1 MPSPHEDPLPEL
13 AATLAAELTSRWADL
28 KHRSAARPDAALPET
43 ALRLPDDGVGAQQA
57 VTNFLQQIAP
67 DLNGGVGPHY
77 AGYVTGGVTPAALAG
92 DWLTPVFDTNA
103 AFSTDSAAGQ
113 LEQGTVSMLL
123 DLLGLPAEFGGTL
136 TAGATSATTVG
147 LAAARQ
153 WAGDRFGVDVAQ
165 SGAAVPISVLSGTAH
180 ASAAKSLAILGI
192 GRQNLIAVP
201 CLPDREAVDIAALRT
216 ALSQHQD
223 SAVIVVA
230 NAGTVITG
238 DTDDLAEIAALRD
251 EFNFWL
257 HVDAAFGGFAALL
270 PGDTRLSGWQ
280 WADSITVDLHKWL
293 NVPYDSGLALIRNAA
308 VLPEIFGNTGSYLAA
323 DPQPMDQGLDNS
335 RRLRALPIWLSLQA
349 YGRAG
354 ISRMIQE
361 SVAAAHEFAELVTA
375 DDRLQLAAPVR
386 LNVVTLSSTSTDIH
400 AAGER
405 LASSGDGFLSPATW
419 QSHPVLR
426 GAFVNWRTDP
436 AELATALLTHLDEAA
451 GLGTDQ

>member
-1 MPSPHEDPLPEL
+1 MPTPHEDPLPEL
-13 AATLAAELTSRWADL
+13 AATLAAELTSQWADL
-28 KHRSAARPDAALPET
+28 AGRSAARPDAQLPEAT
-43 ALRLPDDGVGAQQA
+43 MQLPDSGVGARQA
-57 VTNFLQQIAP
+57 VTDFLDHIAP
-67 DLNGGVGPHY
+67 NLNGGVGPHY

-92 DWLTPVFDTNA
+92 DWLTPIFDTNA
-103 AFSTDSAAGQ
+103 GFATDGAAGQ
-113 LEQGTVSMLL
+113 LESGTISMLL
-123 DLLGLPAEFGGTL
+123 ELLGLPAEFGGTL

-153 WAGDRFGVDVAQ
+153 WAGNRFGVDVAQ

-180 ASAAKSLAILGI
+180 ASVAKSMAILGI
-192 GRQNLIAVP
+192 GRRQLVP
-201 CLPDREAVDIAALRT
+201 VACLTNREAVDIAALRT
-216 ALSQHQD
+216 TLSQHQD

-270 PGDTRLSGWQ
+270 PDDTRMSGWQ
-280 WADSITVDLHKWL
+280 RADSITVDLHKWL

-308 VLPEIFGNTGSYLAA
+308 GLPEIFGNVGSYLATE
-323 DPQPMDQGLDNS
+323 PQPMDLGLDNS

-354 ISRMIQE
+354 ISGMIQD
-361 SVAAAHEFAELVTA
+361 SVDAASTFAQQVIA
-375 DDRLQLAAPVR
+375 DGRLQLAAPVR

-405 LASSGDGFLSPATW
+405 LAKSGAGFLSPATW
-419 QSHPVLR
+419 QSRPVLR

-436 AELATALLTHLDEAA
+436 AVLATALLSQLN
-451 GLGTDQ
+451 